1 MLKKFKVME
10 ENRNT
15 YETKFRL
22 TNEWNILW
30 NKTNEQK
37 IKIEALSQKIMVMLD
52 MKSLI
57 EEIKNAEESYESRI
71 S

>member
-1 MLKKFKVME
+1 ME

-57 EEIKNAEESYESRI
+57 EEIKNAEESYTRRI
-71 S
+71 G

>member
-1 MLKKFKVME
+1 ME

-57 EEIKNAEESYESRI
+57 EEIKNAEESYKRRI
-71 S
+71 G